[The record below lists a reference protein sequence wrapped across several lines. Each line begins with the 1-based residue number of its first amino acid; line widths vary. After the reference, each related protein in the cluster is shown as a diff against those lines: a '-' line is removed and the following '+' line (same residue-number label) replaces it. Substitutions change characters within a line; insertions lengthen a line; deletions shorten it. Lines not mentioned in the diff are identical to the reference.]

1 MTAKVLM
8 IQGTSSGAGKST
20 LVIALCR
27 IFSDMGYVVS
37 PFKAQ
42 NMTSNFYPISNTTK
56 KLARIQAVQAFASRK
71 EPDSRM
77 NPILLEP
84 MGDSWSNVFVN
95 GIYHARIRAN
105 DYYKDFVLK
114 QGLSSVLMNLD
125 ELRQE
130 NDIILIEGAGSPAEI
145 NIAEYDIANMIL
157 AEKISA
163 PVILIADIE
172 RGGCFASIVGTLQL
186 LKPHHCELVKGI
198 VINKFRGDKFIL
210 DGAITTIEKMTKKVV
225 LGIVPRIEFTL
236 PNEDSLDETRIQSPQ
251 VSPESLDEQINILA
265 SKVKKILDIKNIIC
279 NVIGLEPR
287 WM

>member
-1 MTAKVLM
+1 M